1 MVRRPPQ
8 RSKPD
13 TSGSST
19 KELTDMISGA
29 CLIAKDAAFN
39 VLDYIENSSSI
50 ALVAVKQCEKELDD
64 IERDIDQQLPSA
76 ITEVTEPEA
85 RQLLACLKFIT
96 DLERIGDLLASVANG
111 VHQLTSPLPREDAA
125 LFIAMSQSL
134 QKMLEEVHKGFM
146 KRDVDAAKLVLRTD
160 SEIDRACHKIFR
172 RHFAVIG
179 TNGTSDSSRILFI
192 AQAFERAGDHAK
204 NLGEEIIHLVR
215 GQSLRHASL
224 ARLKSD

>member
-1 MVRRPPQ
+1 MKRAQPKSDSAIR
-8 RSKPD
+8 
-13 TSGSST
+13 
-19 KELTDMISGA
+19 LTEMISRA

-39 VLDYIENSSSI
+39 VQDYIENSSNI
-50 ALVAVKQCEKELDD
+50 AFVAVRQCEKELDQ
-64 IERDIDQQLPSA
+64 IEREIDQLLPSA
-76 ITEVTEPEA
+76 ITEVSEPEA

-96 DLERIGDLLASVANG
+96 DLERIGDLLSSAVNGLHELTASLA
-111 VHQLTSPLPREDAA
+111 REDAA
-125 LFIAMSQSL
+125 LFTEMCHTL
-134 QKMLEEVHKGFM
+134 QQMLEEVHRGFVS
-146 KRDVDAAKLVLRTD
+146 RDVNAAKLVLRTD
-160 SEIDRACHKIFR
+160 SEIDRACHKVFR

-215 GQSLRHASL
+215 GQSLRHASR

>member
-1 MVRRPPQ
+1 MARRA
-8 RSKPD
+8 RHSKPH
-13 TSGSST
+13 SGGTST
-19 KELTDMISGA
+19 KELTGLISHA

-39 VLDYIENSSSI
+39 VLDYVENSSSL
-50 ALVAVKQCEKELDD
+50 ALVAVRQCEKELDD

-96 DLERIGDLLASVANG
+96 DLERIGDLMASVANG
-111 VHQLTSPLPREDAA
+111 VHQLTSPLSRQDSA
-125 LFIAMSQSL
+125 LFIEMAENL
-134 QKMLEEVHKGFM
+134 QLMLEEAHKGFVNHN
-146 KRDVDAAKLVLRTD
+146 VDAAKTVLRTD
-160 SEIDRACHKIFR
+160 SELDRACQKIFR
-172 RHFAVIG
+172 RHFAIADTSG
-179 TNGTSDSSRILFI
+179 SDSSRILFI

-215 GQSLRHASL
+215 DQSLRHVSR

>member
-1 MVRRPPQ
+1 V
-8 RSKPD
+8 
-13 TSGSST
+13 
-19 KELTDMISGA
+19 ISRA

-39 VLDYIENSSSI
+39 VEDYIEKSASI

-96 DLERIGDLLASVANG
+96 DLERIGDLLSSAANG
-111 VHQLTSPLPREDAA
+111 IHQLTAPLSGEDAS
-125 LFIAMSQSL
+125 LFIEMSRSL
-134 QKMLEEVHKGFM
+134 QKMLEEVHQGFT

-160 SEIDRACHKIFR
+160 SEIDRACHQIFR
-172 RHFAVIG
+172 RHFAVVG

-215 GQSLRHASL
+215 GQSLRHASR

>member
-1 MVRRPPQ
+1 
-8 RSKPD
+8 
-13 TSGSST
+13 
-19 KELTDMISGA
+19 MISRA

-39 VLDYIENSSSI
+39 VQDYIENSSNI
-50 ALVAVKQCEKELDD
+50 AFVAVRQCEKELDQ
-64 IERDIDQQLPSA
+64 IEREIDQLLPSA
-76 ITEVTEPEA
+76 ITEVSEPEA

-96 DLERIGDLLASVANG
+96 DLERIGDLLSSAANG
-111 VHQLTSPLPREDAA
+111 LHELTRSLAREDAA
-125 LFIAMSQSL
+125 LFTEMSHTL
-134 QKMLEEVHKGFM
+134 QQMLEEVHRGFIS
-146 KRDVDAAKLVLRTD
+146 RDVNAAKLVLRTD
-160 SEIDRACHKIFR
+160 SEIDRACHKVFR

-215 GQSLRHASL
+215 GQSLRHASR

>member
-1 MVRRPPQ
+1 MVKRAHQPK
-8 RSKPD
+8 SAA
-13 TSGSST
+13 TSAST
-19 KELTDMISGA
+19 KELTDLISRA

-50 ALVAVKQCEKELDD
+50 AFVAVQQCEKELDE
-64 IERDIDQQLPSA
+64 IERDIDQLLPSA
-76 ITEVTEPEA
+76 IAQVTEPEA

-96 DLERIGDLLASVANG
+96 DLERIGDLLSSAAHG
-111 VHQLTSPLPREDAA
+111 FHQLTSSLAREDAS
-125 LFIAMSQSL
+125 LFMEMSRTL
-134 QKMLEEVHKGFM
+134 QKMLEEVHQGFVS
-146 KRDVDAAKLVLRTD
+146 RDVSAAKLVLRTD
-160 SEIDRACHKIFR
+160 SEIDRACHKVFR

-204 NLGEEIIHLVR
+204 NLGEEIIHLVQ
-215 GQSLRHASL
+215 GQSLRHASR

>member
-1 MVRRPPQ
+1 
-8 RSKPD
+8 
-13 TSGSST
+13 
-19 KELTDMISGA
+19 MISRA

-39 VLDYIENSSSI
+39 VQDYIEKSASI
-50 ALVAVKQCEKELDD
+50 ALVAVRQCEKELDD

-111 VHQLTSPLPREDAA
+111 IHQLTSPLSREDAA
-125 LFIAMSQSL
+125 QFVEMSESL
-134 QKMLEEVHKGFM
+134 QKMLEEVHRGFM
-146 KRDVDAAKLVLRTD
+146 KRDVDAAKLVLHTD
-160 SEIDRACHKIFR
+160 SEIDRTCQKIFR
-172 RHFAVIG
+172 RQFAMMG
-179 TNGTSDSSRILFI
+179 TNTSTDNSRILFI

-215 GQSLRHASL
+215 GHSLRHASR

>member
-1 MVRRPPQ
+1 
-8 RSKPD
+8 
-13 TSGSST
+13 
-19 KELTDMISGA
+19 MISRA

-39 VLDYIENSSSI
+39 VEDYIEKSTNL
-50 ALVAVKQCEKELDD
+50 AFVAVKQCEKELDE
-64 IERDIDQQLPSA
+64 IERDIDQLLPAA
-76 ITEVTEPEA
+76 ITEVTEGEA

-96 DLERIGDLLASVANG
+96 DLERIGDLLLSAAHG
-111 VHQLTSPLPREDAA
+111 LHQLTSPLGREDAS
-125 LFIAMSQSL
+125 LFIEMSRTL
-134 QKMLEEVHKGFM
+134 QRMLEEVHSGFV
-146 KRDVDAAKLVLRTD
+146 KREVDAAKLVLRTD

-215 GQSLRHASL
+215 GQSLRHASR